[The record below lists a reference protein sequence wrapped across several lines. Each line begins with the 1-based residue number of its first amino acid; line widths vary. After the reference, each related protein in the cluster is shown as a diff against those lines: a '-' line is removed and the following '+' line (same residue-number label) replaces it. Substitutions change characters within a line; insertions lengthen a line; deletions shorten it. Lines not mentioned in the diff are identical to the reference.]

1 MEKGH
6 ILFVTLTVEK
16 KKKKK
21 PQCHK
26 INNYN
31 FMNSM
36 GQEFK

>member
-1 MEKGH
+1 MKKGH
-6 ILFVTLTVEK
+6 ILFVTLTVGK
-16 KKKKK
+16 KKKNN
-21 PQCHK
+21 PQWPK

>member
-6 ILFVTLTVEK
+6 ILLVTLTVEK
-16 KKKKK
+16 QKTK